1 MGTFDKDS
9 TRRSYVKT
17 VGTAG
22 ALGISGLAGCTAF
35 GGGDGDSGTI
45 TVATAV
51 PETGGLSSVGNEM
64 LRGYEMGVDVI
75 NENGG
80 IDGRD
85 VELIVQDDES
95 DPTTLR
101 QVLQETLSDNDVD
114 MIWGSFSSPLVMA
127 GSAFA
132 ENEGLPFLAV
142 ATCYEAPLTEED
154 KEWTY
159 TPFPKTRDVTRA
171 TTGMLE
177 LIPEDERPRTVGI
190 WEENSGWGEE
200 MAEAWETKLSEA
212 GYDVAMRETYTTGNQ
227 DFSSL
232 ISQSESAGV
241 EALVASP
248 QPPDGI
254 TAMNQL
260 NNSGYTPDFVEFVR
274 ASDPQAWWSALGE
287 QGNYV
292 TMCPGW
298 APGMTGNGNDTLLET
313 YREEHGDSEDDV
325 PRVMVGV
332 GYNLAQ
338 TAEQA
343 YASAESTAPEDVQSA
358 LDDTEFQT
366 VIGDFSFDQYG
377 MPEPE
382 QLSAASAQWWNGQ
395 QRLVYPQTE
404 NAAALQYPIE

>member
-1 MGTFDKDS
+1 MGTFDDS
-9 TRRSYVKT
+9 HTRRSYLRA
-17 VGTAG
+17 AG
-22 ALGISGLAGCTAF
+22 AAGAVGLTGLAGCTAF
-35 GGGDGDSGTI
+35 GGSGGDAGPI
-45 TVATAV
+45 TVAAAV
-51 PETGGLSSVGNEM
+51 PETGRLSSVGNEM
-64 LRGYEMGVDVI
+64 LRGYELGVEKI
-75 NENGG
+75 NADGG
-80 IDGRD
+80 IDGRE
-85 VELIVQDDES
+85 VELVVKDDES

-101 QVLQETLSDNDVD
+101 QVLQETLSNNDVQ

-127 GSAFA
+127 GSALA
-132 ENEGLPFLAV
+132 ESEGLPFLAV
-142 ATCYEAPLTEED
+142 ATCYQEPLTD
-154 KEWTY
+154 GSKEWTY

-177 LIPEDERPRTVGI
+177 LIPEDQRPQQVGI

-212 GYDVAMRETYTTGNQ
+212 GYDVAMRERYNAGNQ

-232 ISQSESAGV
+232 ISQADSAGV
-241 EALVASP
+241 EALVACP

-254 TAMNQL
+254 TAMKQL
-260 NNSGYTPDFVEFVR
+260 NNSGFTPDFVEFVR

-298 APGMTGNGNDTLLET
+298 APGMTGNGNEELLSAYSDQYDGDT
-313 YREEHGDSEDDV
+313 

-332 GYNLAQ
+332 GYNLVQ

-343 YASAESTAPEDVQSA
+343 LAGADDVAPEPVRSA
-358 LDDTEFQT
+358 LDENEFQT
-366 VIGDFSFDQYG
+366 VIGEFGFDQYG
-377 MPEPE
+377 MPEE
-382 QLSAASAQWWNGQ
+382 GQLSAASAQWWDGE

-404 NAAALQYPIE
+404 NAADLKFPME